1 MEFMRRN
8 DRVTGGR
15 GEGADMSKEER
26 RAKWSDGVAG
36 RLETVVGMERLMGVI
51 NRSRVLPFV

>member
-1 MEFMRRN
+1 
-8 DRVTGGR
+8 
-15 GEGADMSKEER
+15 MSKEER